1 MQTIARNTNWKSN
14 KPGSDEA
21 NEAIHVFGIIHKHTI
36 LAYTV
41 ICGEYF
47 VHSNSLNWF
56 AHLYAVH
63 LEREPQ
69 QRLSRDASNN
79 TQVKCAR
86 PKPTIYCLFGVMEA
100 VGRVADQKRTRS
112 GLTANAGK
120 FDECCGRCVRYLC
133 MRAHSMQNAYHH
145 RINPHQIDFMAI
157 WMQFWAH
164 VFIRMCCISSA
175 VTLPI
180 SN

>member
-14 KPGSDEA
+14 KPGSDKA

-100 VGRVADQKRTRS
+100 VGRVADQKRTNCECGKIWWMLWPLCALPVYARPFHAECIPS
-112 GLTANAGK
+112 SNKPASNWLHGYLNAVLGAC
-120 FDECCGRCVRYLC
+120 FY
-133 MRAHSMQNAYHH
+133 
-145 RINPHQIDFMAI
+145 
-157 WMQFWAH
+157 
-164 VFIRMCCISSA
+164 
-175 VTLPI
+175 
-180 SN
+180 